1 MKMKA
6 IIEKKTEVTGS
17 KEYREKVKK
26 TWYFLCIPIFH
37 SESTFI
43 R

>member
-1 MKMKA
+1 MKA
-6 IIEKKTEVTGS
+6 FIEKKKEVIGN
-17 KEYREKVKK
+17 KEHKETVKI

-37 SESTFI
+37 SESSII

>member
-1 MKMKA
+1 MKA
-6 IIEKKTEVTGS
+6 LIEKKKEVTGS
-17 KEYREKVKK
+17 KECKETVKT
-26 TWYFLCIPIFH
+26 TWYFLRIPIFH